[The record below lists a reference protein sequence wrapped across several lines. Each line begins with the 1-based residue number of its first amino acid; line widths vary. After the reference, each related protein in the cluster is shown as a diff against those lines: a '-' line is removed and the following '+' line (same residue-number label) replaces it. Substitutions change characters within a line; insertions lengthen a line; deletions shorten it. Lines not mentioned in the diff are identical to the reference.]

1 MMWGRGI
8 SEFGAVVILAY
19 HPKILPV
26 LVYERFS
33 GFGINA
39 AVPAAT
45 VLILVS
51 LIIFILLHT
60 LVGARRRRVTRLG
73 A

>member
-1 MMWGRGI
+1 
-8 SEFGAVVILAY
+8 
-19 HPKILPV
+19 V

-51 LIIFILLHT
+51 LVVFILLHT
-60 LVGARRRRVTRLG
+60 LVGVRRRRATRLG
-73 A
+73 V